1 MGVKGLKDLE
11 LSWPCS
17 CSFPGMSAERMM
29 ESTSSKLMN
38 LILITCLFNNALMF
52 SGEVAFSSLLVAK
65 WFSVENEL

>member
-1 MGVKGLKDLE
+1 
-11 LSWPCS
+11 
-17 CSFPGMSAERMM
+17 MSAERMM